1 MKTFKTF
8 LKESKIYSHNPD
20 GSKKLN
26 KVESINFKHSDLQK
40 SKGYSNLV
48 SISDNFHETYK
59 KSDNYVS
66 VTGKNDRL
74 ANKNIREL
82 ISKQIEMEYPE
93 VEIDESGNINFV
105 NGQYRYGV
113 MNKLNMEKKVCL
125 KDSCMKNAKKHNY
138 VKE

>member
-1 MKTFKTF
+1 MLKFKTF

-48 SISDNFHETYK
+48 SISDNFHEAYK
-59 KSDNYVS
+59 KSNNYVS
-66 VTGKNDRL
+66 VTGKNDKL

-93 VEIDESGNINFV
+93 VEIDEKGNINFV
-105 NGQYRYGV
+105 NGKHRFALEKFINSNVFVV
-113 MNKLNMEKKVCL
+113 MKDKCL
-125 KDSCMKNAKKHNY
+125 VNAKKYGY
-138 VKE
+138 VK

>member
-26 KVESINFKHSDLQK
+26 KIESINFKHSDLQK

-59 KSDNYVS
+59 KSNNYVS
-66 VTGKNDRL
+66 VTGKNDKL

-105 NGQYRYGV
+105 NGQYRFALEKFINSNVLVV
-113 MNKLNMEKKVCL
+113 MKDKCL
-125 KDSCMKNAKKHNY
+125 VNAKKYGY
-138 VKE
+138 VK